1 MSWLAQVD
9 VLSSWCWLAL
19 IQICY
24 GWWWRAACNSSMP
37 QGFVVKIMV
46 GSSYVGSAMHKVSC
60 MVRDAAALSLLTLKL
75 SSLPE
80 AKERKKLRTQP
91 HLTLT

>member
-46 GSSYVGSAMHKVSC
+46 GSSYVGSAIHKVSC
-60 MVRDAAALSLLTLKL
+60 MLRDAAALSLLTLKL

-80 AKERKKLRTQP
+80 AKESKSSGHNPTS
-91 HLTLT
+91 H